1 MTLKS
6 SLAKVSKWIIVLLV
20 FFVVVA
26 ILFYFVAAP
35 LVKNRLE
42 EQVYNQTAG
51 AYSLKIDNID
61 INLFLGNVSAHSI
74 TLNPDTLRISK
85 NKIHRDFYK
94 VSSPEIS
101 LTGLNIWQLIFNN
114 QLSVDKLDI
123 IKPEVNWVR
132 NFDRDYDEVTEE
144 NKNKGDKKAPPPV
157 KIGIINLNESSL
169 KIANRNSKSS
179 IVSFQKASLKVDN
192 FLWDSDTS
200 KNLEREINYDDLTIL
215 VKDYMMKLG
224 DSLNTFHFDS
234 LRGSVKHST
243 LVVNGLEF
251 QPRYGREEYNKRKGE
266 ETDRIEFYNKEISLT
281 GIDFEKLKEED
292 KVIARMVVI
301 DSINMVVY
309 RDKTNPVK
317 NDAKKLLLQEQIRKA
332 PIYLRID
339 SVQLNN
345 TQITYQEKVE
355 EGTEPGHIN
364 FINLSASLSNITNDS
379 ILLASGPSMKAH
391 ATTYLMGV
399 GKIDAYFDFPIG
411 DLNNSHSLYGT
422 VSPMKLNVINP
433 MLSNVAFAEIKS
445 GKLNDM
451 SFEARL
457 NEDNS
462 NGKMEF
468 RYENLKVNILN
479 KDEEERK
486 KGLISFLA
494 NTFVIKSNNP
504 ANGDFREG
512 DMSFSRDK
520 SKSMINYWWKTL
532 LSGIKDT
539 LGVPSKEAKE

>member
-1 MTLKS
+1 MSLKS
-6 SLAKVSKWIIVLLV
+6 SLNKVSKWIILLLL
-20 FFVVVA
+20 FFVLIAVA
-26 ILFYFVAAP
+26 FYFLAAP
-35 LVKNRLE
+35 IVKNRLE
-42 EQVYNQTAG
+42 EQVFNQTAG
-51 AYSLKIDNID
+51 AYTLTIDNLD

-74 TLNPDTLRISK
+74 SLNPDSLRISK
-85 NKIHRDFYK
+85 NKIHRDFYEIK
-94 VSSPEIS
+94 APEIS
-101 LTGLNIWQLIFNN
+101 ITGLNVWQLIFNN

-123 IKPEVNWVR
+123 IKPEVRWVR
-132 NFDRDYDEVTEE
+132 NFDKDFKSDSEVGKE
-144 NKNKGDKKAPPPV
+144 NNKKMLPPV

-169 KIANRNSKSS
+169 LITNNASKTS
-179 IVSFQKASLKVDN
+179 IISFQKASLKVDN
-192 FLWDSDTS
+192 FLWNSDTT
-200 KNLEREINYDDLTIL
+200 KNIERKINYDDLTIL
-215 VKDYMMKLG
+215 VKDYRMKLG

-243 LVVNGLEF
+243 LVVNGMEF
-251 QPRYGREEYNKRKGE
+251 QPRYGREEYNQRKGE
-266 ETDRIEFYNKEISLT
+266 ETDRIEFYNKEISLR

-292 KVIARMVVI
+292 KVIARLIVI

-317 NDAKKLLLQEQIRKA
+317 NNARKLLIQEQIRNA
-332 PIYLRID
+332 PIFLRID
-339 SVQLNN
+339 SLQLNN

-364 FINLSASLSNITNDS
+364 FINLSASVSNITNDS
-379 ILLASGPSMKAH
+379 VLLKSGPSMQAH
-391 ATTYLMGV
+391 ATTYVMGA

-411 DLNNSHSLYGT
+411 NLENSHSLYGT
-422 VSPMKLNVINP
+422 VSPMELNVINP
-433 MLSNVAFAEIKS
+433 MLSNVAFAEIQS

-462 NGKMEF
+462 NGTMEF

-479 KDEEERK
+479 KDEEESK
-486 KGLISFLA
+486 KGLVSFLA

-539 LGVPSKEAKE
+539 IGVPSKEAKE

>member
-1 MTLKS
+1 M
-6 SLAKVSKWIIVLLV
+6 
-20 FFVVVA
+20 
-26 ILFYFVAAP
+26 FYFLAAP

-51 AYSLKIDNID
+51 AYTLTIDNID
-61 INLFLGNVSAHSI
+61 INLFLGNVSAYSI

-85 NKIHRDFYK
+85 NKIHRDFYEIK
-94 VSSPEIS
+94 APEIS
-101 LTGLNIWQLIFNN
+101 ITGLNIWQLIFNN

-123 IKPEVNWVR
+123 IKPEVRWVR
-132 NFDRDYDEVTEE
+132 NFDDDFKSDSEVSNE
-144 NKNKGDKKAPPPV
+144 NNKKILPPV

-169 KIANRNSKSS
+169 LITNNDSKTS
-179 IVSFQKASLKVDN
+179 IVSLQKASLKVDN
-192 FLWDSDTS
+192 FLWNADTT
-200 KNLEREINYDDLTIL
+200 KNIERKINYDDLTIL
-215 VKDYMMKLG
+215 VKDYAMKLG

-243 LVVNGLEF
+243 LVINGLEF

-266 ETDRIEFYNKEISLT
+266 ETDRIEFFNKEISLR

-292 KVIARMVVI
+292 KVIARLIVI
-301 DSINMVVY
+301 DSINLVVY

-317 NDAKKLLLQEQIRKA
+317 NNAKKLLIQEQIRKA

-339 SVQLNN
+339 SLQLNN

-364 FINLSASLSNITNDS
+364 FINLNASVSNITNDS
-379 ILLASGPSMKAH
+379 VLLESGPSMKAH

-411 DLNNSHSLYGT
+411 DLNNSHTLFGT
-422 VSPMKLNVINP
+422 VSPMELDVINP

-445 GKLNDM
+445 GKLNSL
-451 SFEARL
+451 SFEGRL

-462 NGKMEF
+462 SGTMEF
-468 RYENLKVNILN
+468 RYENLKVEIL
-479 KDEEERK
+479 K
-486 KGLISFLA
+486 KKKEDGVKGFISFLA

-520 SKSMINYWWKTL
+520 SKSIINYWWKTL
-532 LSGIKDT
+532 LSGLKDT
-539 LGVPSKEAKE
+539 IGVPAAEAKE